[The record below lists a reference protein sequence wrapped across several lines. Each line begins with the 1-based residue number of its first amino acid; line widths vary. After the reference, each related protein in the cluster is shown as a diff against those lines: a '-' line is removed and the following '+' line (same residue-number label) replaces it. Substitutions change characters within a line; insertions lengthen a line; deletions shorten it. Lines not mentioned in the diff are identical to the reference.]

1 MEILEESIDQQI
13 TNLNRVL
20 GSYPTGEHEDPLVL
34 GIGGLHGNEPSG
46 VIALQNVF
54 EKLNEEKI
62 PIRGKFVGLAGNL
75 PALHE
80 NKRFI
85 DEDLNRIFS
94 KRRIQ
99 SLKTQAELNAEEREL
114 EYILTAMDELNEHH
128 DEIYFIDCHTTS
140 SPTIPY
146 ISVNE
151 YPKSLGLAQQYPLFN
166 VIGLEKSIPGCL
178 AEYFN
183 RKGYNGLT
191 IEAGKH
197 HTITSIENTEASI
210 WLFLVY
216 TGVIDKED
224 LPMYDEQLDLLEER
238 VTERS
243 EDFKV
248 VEHYKIR
255 SGEDFRMK
263 PGYVNFQKVS
273 EGEVLATNQTETIRS
288 SHDGRILMPLYQSQ
302 GDDGYFILKNA
313 A

>member
-1 MEILEESIDQQI
+1 MELLERPTEQKL

-54 EKLNEEKI
+54 DMLTDNDI
-62 PIRGKFVGLAGNL
+62 PIDGKFVGIAGNL

-85 DEDLNRIFS
+85 DEDLNRTFS
-94 KRRIQ
+94 ERRIK
-99 SLKTQAELNAEEREL
+99 SLKTKAELNTEEHEM
-114 EYILTAMDELNEHH
+114 EYVLTVFDELSNQH

-146 ISVNE
+146 ISVND
-151 YPKSLGLAQQYPLFN
+151 YPKSLRLARQFPLFN

-183 RKGYNGLT
+183 RMGYNGFT

-197 HTITSIENTEASI
+197 HTMTSIENSEATI

-216 TGVIDKED
+216 TGLINKED
-224 LPMYDEQLDLLEER
+224 LPFYQEQLQLLNER
-238 VTERS
+238 ITEKNR
-243 EDFKV
+243 DYRV

-255 SGEDFRMK
+255 PDEDFKMK
-263 PGYVNFQKVS
+263 PGYVNFQQVS
-273 EGEVLATNQTETIRS
+273 KGEVLATNQRETIRS
-288 SHDGRILMPLYQSQ
+288 SHNGRILMPLYQSQ
-302 GDDGYFILKNA
+302 GNDGYFILKKA
-313 A
+313 G